1 MLGPILSLALQV
13 AAVPA
18 AALNP
23 HANDLFERDPVLREW
38 ALRMFDTNRDGWLT
52 LYEAQPALAAF
63 KDIADGDRDGRITT
77 WEYARGKDFVAAR
90 W

>member
-1 MLGPILSLALQV
+1 MLASLVFVALQ
-13 AAVPA
+13 AAAIPA

-38 ALRMFDTNRDGWLT
+38 ALRKFDINRDGWLT

-77 WEYARGKDFVAAR
+77 WEYARGKEFVAAR

>member
-1 MLGPILSLALQV
+1 MLGPLLFISLQSAV
-13 AAVPA
+13 VPA

-23 HANDLFERDPVLREW
+23 HANDLFERDSVLREW
-38 ALRMFDTNRDGWLT
+38 ALRKFDTNRDGWLT

-63 KDIADGDRDGRITT
+63 KDIADGDKDGRITT
-77 WEYARGKDFVAAR
+77 WEYARGKEFVTAR